1 MTEQNEKESIK
12 WYDNILMVM
21 VGSVP
26 VLCMSHLS
34 VCLSTALDNT
44 AWGDSFEH
52 TICGLETW
60 GFAHSSQL
68 STGFETW
75 IFSVYS
81 VINKRTPDSSELLSV
96 L

>member
-34 VCLSTALDNT
+34 VCLSTVLDNI
-44 AWGDSFEH
+44 AWGDSFEQ
-52 TICGLETW
+52 IMWESRRLERSIDHMEW
-60 GFAHSSQL
+60 
-68 STGFETW
+68 
-75 IFSVYS
+75 V
-81 VINKRTPDSSELLSV
+81 VISRINV
-96 L
+96 LPVHVS

>member
-34 VCLSTALDNT
+34 VCLSTVLDNI
-44 AWGDSFEH
+44 A
-52 TICGLETW
+52 
-60 GFAHSSQL
+60 
-68 STGFETW
+68 
-75 IFSVYS
+75 
-81 VINKRTPDSSELLSV
+81 
-96 L
+96 